1 VTVSLPSKQIFV
13 VDLPEVQEFT
23 GRFQYNFFVP
33 DERVNDTGG
42 VPLQFLQKTS
52 FEFDAYFYK
61 YSDTKLPRYVSFT
74 FKPTVSQLKKS
85 QPVVKQKSSNKGNL
99 ISSNIDNVM
108 TEDEFSVSS
117 FTSLLFHD
125 PNADDKLHSLVSGS
139 VSHAKYLQTEN
150 YKKYD
155 DLTTLKS
162 IIKKSGER
170 SEILEK
176 SLNLNQRKSGTRF
189 FNKGNQFSDE
199 QIEALKSVTVAAQV
213 NNKYMNELVL
223 RALSDP
229 DVQYTGELADLVEV
243 SKGKF
248 SEALKDANSVISDD
262 DYESFVK
269 YIEVLPVDSSD
280 QISADSEIVGY
291 IIDKFEI
298 TEDGK
303 RVIHPSIVIENS
315 NATTAYDARVRYGSK
330 YTYSIRSVALLTI
343 PAIDDLSNKTVN
355 VKILVSSKP
364 SSRVTITAHESVAP
378 PPPVDVS
385 FTWDYERVNL
395 TTAEFDSNTQSFVPN
410 TGIAGSLM
418 IHWSFPVNSQRDIKK
433 FQVFRRSSVNHPF
446 ELVKEYDFDDSVVKF
461 ESHESFEDELTEV
474 VSSAK
479 TFFYDDDFIK
489 ESVFIYSVVCVDAH
503 GLSSNYSAQYEVK
516 FDEFKNKLVKTLISH
531 TSAPKSYP
539 NLYVEN
545 ELMRNSVLVNG
556 ESSKIANIYFNPEY
570 YYVKDDQDKKTK
582 VVVSKQENGQYV
594 FTFLNLDSMEQKNVT
609 VKIDDR
615 TSSDKT

>member
-1 VTVSLPSKQIFV
+1 
-13 VDLPEVQEFT
+13 
-23 GRFQYNFFVP
+23 
-33 DERVNDTGG
+33 
-42 VPLQFLQKTS
+42 
-52 FEFDAYFYK
+52 
-61 YSDTKLPRYVSFT
+61 LPRYVSFT

-262 DYESFVK
+262 DCE
-269 YIEVLPVDSSD
+269 
-280 QISADSEIVGY
+280 
-291 IIDKFEI
+291 
-298 TEDGK
+298 
-303 RVIHPSIVIENS
+303 
-315 NATTAYDARVRYGSK
+315 
-330 YTYSIRSVALLTI
+330 
-343 PAIDDLSNKTVN
+343 
-355 VKILVSSKP
+355 KIC
-364 SSRVTITAHESVAP
+364 
-378 PPPVDVS
+378 
-385 FTWDYERVNL
+385 
-395 TTAEFDSNTQSFVPN
+395 
-410 TGIAGSLM
+410 
-418 IHWSFPVNSQRDIKK
+418 
-433 FQVFRRSSVNHPF
+433 QV
-446 ELVKEYDFDDSVVKF
+446 
-461 ESHESFEDELTEV
+461 
-474 VSSAK
+474 
-479 TFFYDDDFIK
+479 
-489 ESVFIYSVVCVDAH
+489 
-503 GLSSNYSAQYEVK
+503 
-516 FDEFKNKLVKTLISH
+516 
-531 TSAPKSYP
+531 
-539 NLYVEN
+539 
-545 ELMRNSVLVNG
+545 
-556 ESSKIANIYFNPEY
+556 
-570 YYVKDDQDKKTK
+570 
-582 VVVSKQENGQYV
+582 
-594 FTFLNLDSMEQKNVT
+594 
-609 VKIDDR
+609 
-615 TSSDKT
+615 